1 MTIYSNQS
9 FASTTVF
16 AQGNTYN
23 NCTFQSVVFSFANGG
38 AIFSGGSITDSLL
51 VEPLSSL
58 CSTSIFSSV
67 QLQSCDIDTTFKVFN
82 YCTLDKACLL
92 DGSRLESSN
101 TLNSTLAS
109 GHGATMQGCQLT
121 DTTLSGP
128 EPFWLYGSSNN
139 IFFGQLRSMP
149 MQFSLDTGAVSKS
162 WSELRVGATVYGSN
176 GCSDNRFV
184 GADGLTLLGTGIYY
198 TQLTPG
204 DDPTGRRSSTAARD
218 VRASFAVLGGC
229 NATLTDSV
237 LAYTTSSSG
246 PNPMVGS
253 RTIADASD
261 YLAPQPLCEGS
272 SFVDAY
278 IPYYNDTYMK
288 GSLRG
293 TSMRGADLTNSFIP
307 YRYTNGTDVT
317 GTNGLAALDP
327 QGVATSGTHTQG
339 ANNLDGLG
347 VQLIASPLTTMLVSP
362 VLAPGQAYLV
372 AVSLGNS
379 VRYNYVVED
388 ALASSVSAYI
398 LSYGAVL
405 KSGLTS
411 FLMNTTPGMRALV
424 KKHAA
429 AWGDQLQ
436 DTYAQVPSTTAYL
449 LVVNDSADMQ
459 TVGISGRTGV
469 VNATGLIPGD
479 TYDLTD
485 MTSVS
490 GISSSQAWG
499 TLRYNQSVDG
509 TTLYAKGHQYDSGFG
524 THADASITVP
534 TTANV
539 VGTFVGY
546 AYDNTVREALPGPVS
561 LSHYSLKSDSTTVLT
576 SSDMHSWDKA
586 SWAFKTHSAGTHVT
600 LQAQGVAGNVSC
612 HVDFLYP
619 TFVRSRGAY
628 PTLTSVTPNIA
639 HGGSPASVTLTGTGF
654 VAGAS
659 VTFGGVQATGV
670 TVVDATTITCT
681 TGAIGS
687 VEGAQVVDVRV
698 TNADLRSVT
707 MTGAYTFTGVTDVN
721 IASPLSTLIV
731 SPLLAPGQA
740 YLVQIP
746 KGNSSQKYNYVVE
759 NSLASSVNAY
769 VMSYSALVA
778 AGISSSVTNT
788 SPAMRSL
795 VASSASA
802 SGLQLQDT
810 YANVPSNTAY
820 LLVVNN
826 SSSASVTV
834 GVSGRTGVINA
845 ASLVSGNWYDLAD
858 MTTVSG
864 ISSSQAWGSLHY
876 NQSVDGTTLATNG
889 HQFSSG
895 FGTHASASI
904 TVPTTANVVGTYVG
918 FTYDYI
924 VWNDSYGS
932 AGVTKYILSSGG
944 TTQLTSANQYMRDP
958 TLWVFKGH
966 SAYANVTLQAQVNSG
981 NASCHIDFLNP
992 TLIMHR

>member
-1 MTIYSNQS
+1 M
-9 FASTTVF
+9 
-16 AQGNTYN
+16 
-23 NCTFQSVVFSFANGG
+23 
-38 AIFSGGSITDSLL
+38 
-51 VEPLSSL
+51 
-58 CSTSIFSSV
+58 
-67 QLQSCDIDTTFKVFN
+67 
-82 YCTLDKACLL
+82 
-92 DGSRLESSN
+92 
-101 TLNSTLAS
+101 
-109 GHGATMQGCQLT
+109 
-121 DTTLSGP
+121 
-128 EPFWLYGSSNN
+128 
-139 IFFGQLRSMP
+139 
-149 MQFSLDTGAVSKS
+149 
-162 WSELRVGATVYGSN
+162 
-176 GCSDNRFV
+176 
-184 GADGLTLLGTGIYY
+184 YY
-198 TQLTPG
+198 TVLTPG
-204 DDPTGRRSSTAARD
+204 SDPSGRSTSATHS
-218 VRASFAVLGGC
+218 VRASFTGLHNCQASLS
-229 NATLTDSV
+229 NSV
-237 LAYTTSSSG
+237 VAYSTSTSG
-246 PNPMVGS
+246 PVALIGS
-253 RTIADASD
+253 GTIADASD
-261 YLAPQPLCEGS
+261 YLAPQPICEGS

-586 SWAFKTHSAGTHVT
+586 SWAFKTHRAGTHVT

-619 TFVRSRGAY
+619 TFVRFRGTY
-628 PTLTSVTPNIA
+628 PTLTSVTPNIV

-769 VMSYSALVA
+769 VMSYSAVVA
-778 AGISSSVTNT
+778 AGITSSVTST

-834 GVSGRTGVINA
+834 GVSGRTGVFNA